1 MPEASPDA
9 PLDLSMIDDLQSSNA
24 DKPQSVAVAAETTAP
39 TDPRLLPDPTPPRL
53 VDIDGL
59 RPEELT
65 AAERSAA
72 RGEFPRYRLAA
83 GSRGRRA
90 G

>member
-9 PLDLSMIDDLQSSNA
+9 PLDLSMFDDLQSST
-24 DKPQSVAVAAETTAP
+24 DKPQAVAVAAETTAP

-59 RPEELT
+59 RPEELDRRRT
-65 AAERSAA
+65 VRRA
-72 RGEFPRYRLAA
+72 GEFP
-83 GSRGRRA
+83 
-90 G
+90 